1 MCGSPNIEPR
11 PFEFVKSFPNPF
23 ELAPPDP
30 LTASVCVA
38 ICVMVGKDGISVVL
52 GSDSTVVDLVVVGP
66 DADVE
71 ELISDAV
78 DVGIG
83 VTGCKVVEVG
93 VPDIERVV
101 EGADVKELKSDWASS
116 PVLPML
122 SARLVGTI
130 PPALVIAVS
139 AADKIDAESKLSFV
153 VPGGIIVFQSIVLN

>member
-11 PFEFVKSFPNPF
+11 PFEFVISFPNPF

-30 LTASVCVA
+30 LTASVCAA
-38 ICVMVGKDGISVVL
+38 ICVTVGNDVVI
-52 GSDSTVVDLVVVGP
+52 GSDSTVVNLVVVGP

-71 ELISDAV
+71 ELISDSV
-78 DVGIG
+78 DVGMG
-83 VTGCKVVEVG
+83 VPGCKVVEVG

-101 EGADVKELKSDWASS
+101 EGADVKELNSDWASS

-122 SARLVGTI
+122 SARLAGTV

>member
-11 PFEFVKSFPNPF
+11 PLEFVISFPNPF

-30 LTASVCVA
+30 LAASVCVA
-38 ICVMVGKDGISVVL
+38 ICVTVGKDGISVVL
-52 GSDSTVVDLVVVGP
+52 ESDSRVVDLVVVVV
-66 DADVE
+66 DADVD

-78 DVGIG
+78 DVGMG
-83 VTGCKVVEVG
+83 VPGCKVDEVG
-93 VPDIERVV
+93 CDIERVV
-101 EGADVKELKSDWASS
+101 EGAGVKELKSDWASS
-116 PVLPML
+116 PVLLML
-122 SARLVGTI
+122 SARLAGTV